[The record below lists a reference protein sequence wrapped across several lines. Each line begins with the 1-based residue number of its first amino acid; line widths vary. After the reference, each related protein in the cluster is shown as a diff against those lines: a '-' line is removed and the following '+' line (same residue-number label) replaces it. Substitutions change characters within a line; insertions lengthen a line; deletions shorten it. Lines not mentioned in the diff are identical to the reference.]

1 MRVKYLLN
9 LFIFFGRLCKGV
21 ILLPLVGNAAE
32 HLTAVTVAMKNK
44 MDLAI
49 GVAVGSSTQVK
60 A

>member
-1 MRVKYLLN
+1 V
-9 LFIFFGRLCKGV
+9 RLSVHNPLPAGV

-49 GVAVGSSTQVK
+49 GVAVGSSTQ
-60 A
+60 ACQSRFLPCR